1 MCYHKC
7 LDLVIFQISPITYDT
22 WERNSGSIA
31 VMTPSPN
38 DPILVLTADQQV
50 NSLVETLLTPEG
62 FNLKI
67 VNQIVDAKKA
77 INDGLPRLVILGEKL
92 PDGSGLAFARE
103 LSDIT
108 PTTPILL
115 FIYQESASVLKQA
128 IQAGV
133 LDTFTLPIQNEDFL
147 QLVRR
152 ALALG
157 DRRRGWMQKETRLA
171 TANLR
176 SQMSDL
182 ELLGQLSR
190 SITSKLD
197 LDSVLST
204 VMDTAVSLTGAEE
217 SSLLMLDEATGE
229 LYLRASRNFNEEAGT
244 QFRMGVDNTLAGTV
258 VQSGHPVLLDEET
271 LKKIKTDYLVYS
283 LVYVPLKT
291 HNRTVGVLGVDNRNI
306 KKPFT
311 DYHVRLLSAVADY
324 AAIAIENARVF
335 SDTDYERARLE
346 TILAKVQDGVII
358 LDSENNIS
366 FVNQGAREALALDGA
381 DINNQP
387 AGSALK
393 NNQIMDLLEK
403 GGSRAEINLDE
414 GRVMDAQVTPIS
426 NVGTVITLHDISMF
440 KELDRAKSDFVN
452 TVSHDLRTPL
462 TTILGY
468 VELVERVG
476 PVTDLQREYIRH
488 VQMSVHN
495 ITNLVTDLLNL
506 GRIEA
511 GVDKHKESVRVDM
524 LIGEACETL
533 KDQLAYKGHR
543 LLVEVPPN
551 LPSVWGNPIL
561 LAQVV
566 DNLLGNSIKYTPP
579 GGQIFIKAEVDSD
592 QMILQFK
599 DTGVGIPPMDL
610 PFIFDKFYRAS
621 NAAGEASGTGLGLA
635 IVKSIVET
643 HYGRIWVD
651 SVMSQGSTFN
661 VVLPLHEEKKT

>member
-1 MCYHKC
+1 M
-7 LDLVIFQISPITYDT
+7 IPSFQ
-22 WERNSGSIA
+22 
-31 VMTPSPN
+31 
-38 DPILVLTADQQV
+38 DPILVVTADPQV
-50 NSLVETLLTPEG
+50 NSLVEALLQPEG
-62 FNLKI
+62 FNLKVVTLI
-67 VNQIVDAKKA
+67 SEARKA
-77 INDGLPRLVILGEKL
+77 INEGLPRLVILGERL
-92 PDGSGLAFARE
+92 PDGSGLVFARE

-108 PTTPILL
+108 ATTPVLM
-115 FIYQESASVLKQA
+115 FVYQESTSVLKQA

-133 LDTFTLPIQNEDFL
+133 MDTFTLPIRGEDL
-147 QLVRR
+147 LKLVRNGI
-152 ALALG
+152 AVG

-182 ELLGQLSR
+182 ETLSR
-190 SITSKLD
+190 LSQSITSQLD

-217 SSLLMLDEATGE
+217 SSLLLVDETTGE
-229 LYLRASRNFNEEAGT
+229 LYLRASRNFNDET
-244 QFRMGVDNTLAGTV
+244 RNDFRLGITGSLAGTV
-258 VQSGHPVLLDEET
+258 IRTGQPILVDEET
-271 LKKIKTDYLVYS
+271 LKKIKTNYLIYS
-283 LVYVPLKT
+283 MIYVPLRT
-291 HNRTVGVLGVDNRNI
+291 HDRIVGVLGVDNRNL
-306 KKPFT
+306 KKPFN
-311 DYHVRLLSAVADY
+311 DYHVRLLSAVADF
-324 AAIAIENARVF
+324 AAIAIENARMF
-335 SDTDYERARLE
+335 SDTDNERARLE
-346 TILAKVQDGVII
+346 TILTKVQDGVII
-358 LDSENNIS
+358 LDSENKIV
-366 FVNQGAREALALDGA
+366 FVNQGAREALSLTDGDLTHQSA
-381 DINNQP
+381 D
-387 AGSALK
+387 SAVQM
-393 NNQIMDLLEK
+393 NQILDMVDR
-403 GGSRAEINLDE
+403 GSSRAEINLNE
-414 GRVMDAQVTPIS
+414 GRVMDAQVTQIS

-495 ITNLVTDLLNL
+495 ISNLVNDLLNL

-511 GVDKHKESVRVDM
+511 GFDKHKEKVHIDQ
-524 LIGEACETL
+524 LIGESCETL

-543 LLVEVPPN
+543 LSVDIPPN
-551 LPSVWGNPIL
+551 MPPVWGSPIL

-579 GGQIFIKAEVDSD
+579 GGQIFIKAEIESD

-610 PFIFDKFYRAS
+610 PFIFDKFFRAS

-635 IVKSIVET
+635 IVNSIIET

-651 SVMSQGSTFN
+651 SVLSQGSTFN
-661 VVLPLHEEKKT
+661 VVLPLYESQTNK

>member
-1 MCYHKC
+1 
-7 LDLVIFQISPITYDT
+7 
-22 WERNSGSIA
+22 
-31 VMTPSPN
+31 MTLSFH
-38 DPILVLTADQQV
+38 DPILVLTSDPQV
-50 NSLVETLLTPEG
+50 NTLVETMLRPEG
-62 FNLKI
+62 FDVKVVTLI
-67 VNQIVDAKKA
+67 ADAKKTL
-77 INDGLPRLVILGEKL
+77 NEGFPRLAIIGEKL
-92 PDGSGLAFARE
+92 PDGSGLTFARE

-108 PTTPILL
+108 PTTPVIL
-115 FIYQESASVLKQA
+115 FTYQESTTMLKQA

-133 LDTFTLPIQNEDFL
+133 MDTFTLPIRGDDFL
-147 QLVRR
+147 KLVRNG
-152 ALALG
+152 LAIA

-182 ELLGQLSR
+182 ETLSR
-190 SITSKLD
+190 LSQSITSKLD

-204 VMDTAVSLTGAEE
+204 VMDTAVSLTNAEE
-217 SSLLMLDEATGE
+217 SSLLLVDETTGE
-229 LYLRASRNFNEEAGT
+229 LYLRASRNFREDTGNVD
-244 QFRMGVDNTLAGTV
+244 FRMGIGDTLAGTV
-258 VQSGHPVLLDEET
+258 IRTGQPVLVDEDN

-283 LVYVPLKT
+283 LIYVPLKT
-291 HNRTVGVLGVDNRNI
+291 HDRIVGVLGVDNRNL
-306 KKPFT
+306 KKPFN
-311 DYHVRLLSAVADY
+311 DYHVRLLSAVADF
-324 AAIAIENARVF
+324 AAIAIENAQVF
-335 SDTDYERARLE
+335 SNTDNERARLE
-346 TILAKVQDGVII
+346 TILTKVQDGVII
-358 LDSENNIS
+358 LDAENKVI
-366 FVNQGAREALALDGA
+366 FVNQGAREALSLNGTEPASDS
-381 DINNQP
+381 DISNLQMD
-387 AGSALK
+387 
-393 NNQIMDLLEK
+393 QIMDLLDR
-403 GGSRAEINLDE
+403 GSSRAEINLNE

-495 ITNLVTDLLNL
+495 ISNLVNDLLNL

-511 GVDKHKESVRVDM
+511 GFDKHKEIVHIDH
-524 LIGEACETL
+524 LIGESCETL

-543 LLVEVPPN
+543 LSVDIPPN
-551 LPSVWGNPIL
+551 MPPVWGNPIL

-579 GGQIFIKAEVDSD
+579 GGQIFIKAEIEGN

-610 PFIFDKFYRAS
+610 PFIFDKFFRAS

-651 SVMSQGSTFN
+651 SVLSQGSTFN
-661 VVLPLHEEKKT
+661 VVLPLYEETKSSPTTGA

>member
-1 MCYHKC
+1 MK
-7 LDLVIFQISPITYDT
+7 DFSTGT
-22 WERNSGSIA
+22 KE
-31 VMTPSPN
+31 VMTPSPH
-38 DPILVLTADQQV
+38 DPILVLTADTQV
-50 NSLVETLLTPEG
+50 NSLVETLLMPEG
-62 FNLKI
+62 FNVKI
-67 VNQIVDAKKA
+67 VNQILDAKKT
-77 INDGLPRLVILGEKL
+77 INEGLPRLVILGEKL
-92 PDGSGLAFARE
+92 PDGNGVSFARE
-103 LSDIT
+103 LSDLT

-115 FIYQESASVLKQA
+115 FVYQESAPVLKQA

-133 LDTFTLPIQNEDFL
+133 LDTFTLPIRSEDLL
-147 QLVRR
+147 QLVRN
-152 ALALG
+152 ALAIG

-171 TANLR
+171 TASLR

-182 ELLGQLSR
+182 ELLGELSR
-190 SITSKLD
+190 SITSNLD
-197 LDSVLST
+197 LDAVLST

-217 SSLLMLDEATGE
+217 SSLLMLDESTGE
-229 LYLRASRNFNEEAGT
+229 LYLRASRNFKKGEENG
-244 QFRMGVDNTLAGTV
+244 QFRLGIDNTLAGTV
-258 VQSGHPVLLDEET
+258 VQTGQPVLLDEEN
-271 LKKIKTDYLVYS
+271 LKKIKTDYLVFS

-291 HNRTVGVLGVDNRNI
+291 NNRTVGVLGVDNRSV
-306 KKPFT
+306 KKAFT
-311 DYHVRLLSAVADY
+311 DYHVRLLSAVADF

-335 SDTDYERARLE
+335 SNTDNERVRLE

-358 LDSENNIS
+358 LDSEDNIS
-366 FVNQGAREALALDGA
+366 FINQGAREALSLNGTEVA
-381 DINNQP
+381 DQP
-387 AGSALK
+387 ARDALK
-393 NNQIMDLLEK
+393 NNQIIDLLEK

-426 NVGTVITLHDISMF
+426 NVGTVITLHDVSMF

-476 PVTDLQREYIRH
+476 PVTDLQREYIKH
-488 VQMSVHN
+488 VQLSVHN
-495 ITNLVTDLLNL
+495 ITNLVNDLLNL

-511 GVDKHKESVRVDM
+511 GVDRHKESVWIDQ

-543 LLVEVPPN
+543 LLVEVPKN
-551 LPSVWGNPIL
+551 LPPVWGNPIL

-566 DNLLGNSIKYTPP
+566 DNLMGNSIKYTPP
-579 GGQIFIKAEVDSD
+579 GGQIVIKAEVDSD

-599 DTGVGIPPMDL
+599 DTGVGIPAMDL

-635 IVKSIVET
+635 IVKSIVEN

-651 SVMSQGSTFN
+651 SVISQGSTFN
-661 VVLPLHEEKKT
+661 VVLPLHEENTGSTSAVG

>member
-1 MCYHKC
+1 M
-7 LDLVIFQISPITYDT
+7 P
-22 WERNSGSIA
+22 
-31 VMTPSPN
+31 PSYN
-38 DPILVLTADQQV
+38 DPILVLTADPQV
-50 NSLVETLLTPEG
+50 NSLVETLLKPEG
-62 FNLKI
+62 YNVKI
-67 VNQIVDAKKA
+67 LTQLAEAKKTL
-77 INDGLPRLVILGEKL
+77 NEGLPRLIILGEKL

-103 LSDIT
+103 MSDIS
-108 PTTPILL
+108 PTTPVLL
-115 FIYQESASVLKQA
+115 FVYQESTVVLKQA

-133 LDTFTLPIQNEDFL
+133 LDTFFLPIHGEDL
-147 QLVRR
+147 LKLVRN
-152 ALALG
+152 ALAVG

-182 ELLGQLSR
+182 EMLGQLSR
-190 SITSKLD
+190 SITSQLD

-204 VMDTAVSLTGAEE
+204 VMDTAVALTGAEE
-217 SSLLMLDEATGE
+217 SSLLMVDETTGE
-229 LYLRASRNFNEEAGT
+229 LYLRASRNFSNKEEGAA
-244 QFRMGVDNTLAGTV
+244 FRLGIEGSLAGTV
-258 VQSGHPVLLDEET
+258 IQTGQPVLLDEDS

-283 LVYVPLKT
+283 LVYVPLKF
-291 HNRTVGVLGVDNRNI
+291 HDRPVGVLGVDNRNV
-306 KKPFT
+306 KKSFN
-311 DYHVRLLSAVADY
+311 DYHVRLLSAVADF
-324 AAIAIENARVF
+324 AAIAIQNARTF
-335 SDTDYERARLE
+335 SDTDSERARLE
-346 TILAKVQDGVII
+346 TILTKVQDGVII
-358 LDSENNIS
+358 LDSENQII
-366 FVNQGAREALALDGA
+366 FVNQGAREALSLDSN
-381 DINNQP
+381 DLTNQP
-387 AGSALK
+387 AETALK
-393 NNQIMDLLEK
+393 NNQIMDLLDR

-414 GRVMDAQVTPIS
+414 GRVMDAQATPIS
-426 NVGTVITLHDISMF
+426 GVGTVITLHDISMF

-495 ITNLVTDLLNL
+495 ITNLVNDLLNL

-511 GVDKHKESVRVDM
+511 GFDKHKEVVRVDQ

-543 LLVEVPPN
+543 LSVDMAPNMPP
-551 LPSVWGNPIL
+551 VWGNPIL

-579 GGQIFIKAEVDSD
+579 GGQIFIRAEVAGD
-592 QMILQFK
+592 QVILQFK

-610 PFIFDKFYRAS
+610 PFIFDKFFRAS

-635 IVKSIVET
+635 IVKSIVEN

-651 SVMSQGSTFN
+651 SVLTQGSTFN
-661 VVLPLHEEKKT
+661 VVLPLYEVQG

>member
-1 MCYHKC
+1 M
-7 LDLVIFQISPITYDT
+7 LVRLKDIYTGNTED
-22 WERNSGSIA
+22 
-31 VMTPSPN
+31 MTPSPH
-38 DPILVLTADQQV
+38 DPILVLTADSQV
-50 NSLVETLLTPEG
+50 NSLVETLLNPEG
-62 FNLKI
+62 FNVKI
-67 VNQIVDAKKA
+67 VNQILEAKKT
-77 INDGLPRLVILGEKL
+77 INEGLPRLVILGEKL
-92 PDGSGLAFARE
+92 PDGSGVAFARE
-103 LSDIT
+103 LSDLA

-115 FIYQESASVLKQA
+115 FVYQESAPIMKQA

-133 LDTFTLPIQNEDFL
+133 FDTFTLPIRSEDLL
-147 QLVRR
+147 QLVRN
-152 ALALG
+152 ALAIG

-171 TANLR
+171 TASLR

-182 ELLGQLSR
+182 ELLGELTR
-190 SITSKLD
+190 SITSNLD
-197 LDSVLST
+197 LDAVLST
-204 VMDTAVSLTGAEE
+204 VMDTAISLTGAEE
-217 SSLLMLDEATGE
+217 SSLLMLDETTGE
-229 LYLRASRNFNEEAGT
+229 LYLRASRNFKKDEENG
-244 QFRMGVDNTLAGTV
+244 QFRMGIDNTLAGTV
-258 VQSGHPVLLDEET
+258 VQTGQPVLLDEEN
-271 LKKIKTDYLVYS
+271 LKKIKTDYLVFS
-283 LVYVPLKT
+283 LIYVPLKT
-291 HNRTVGVLGVDNRNI
+291 NNRTVGVLGVDNRNI

-311 DYHVRLLSAVADY
+311 DYHVRLLTAVADF

-335 SDTDYERARLE
+335 SDTDNERVRLE
-346 TILAKVQDGVII
+346 TILTKVQDGVII
-358 LDSENNIS
+358 LDSDNNIR
-366 FVNQGAREALALDGA
+366 FINQGAREALSLNGTEVV
-381 DINNQP
+381 NQP
-387 AGSALK
+387 ARDALR

-403 GGSRAEINLDE
+403 GGNRAEINLEE

-426 NVGTVITLHDISMF
+426 NVGTVITLHDVSMF

-476 PVTDLQREYIRH
+476 PVTDLQREYIQH

-495 ITNLVTDLLNL
+495 ITNLVNDLLNL

-511 GVDKHKESVRVDM
+511 GVDRHKESVRIDQ

-543 LLVEVPPN
+543 LLVEVPAS
-551 LPSVWGNPIL
+551 LPPVWGNPIL

-579 GGQIFIKAEVDSD
+579 GGQIIIKAEVDSD

-599 DTGVGIPPMDL
+599 DTGVGIPSMDL

-635 IVKSIVET
+635 IVKSIVEN

-651 SVMSQGSTFN
+651 SVISQGSTFN
-661 VVLPLHEEKKT
+661 VVLPLNEESKITSLEG

>member
-1 MCYHKC
+1 M
-7 LDLVIFQISPITYDT
+7 
-22 WERNSGSIA
+22 
-31 VMTPSPN
+31 
-38 DPILVLTADQQV
+38 
-50 NSLVETLLTPEG
+50 
-62 FNLKI
+62 
-67 VNQIVDAKKA
+67 
-77 INDGLPRLVILGEKL
+77 
-92 PDGSGLAFARE
+92 
-103 LSDIT
+103 
-108 PTTPILL
+108 
-115 FIYQESASVLKQA
+115 
-128 IQAGV
+128 
-133 LDTFTLPIQNEDFL
+133 
-147 QLVRR
+147 
-152 ALALG
+152 
-157 DRRRGWMQKETRLA
+157 
-171 TANLR
+171 
-176 SQMSDL
+176 
-182 ELLGQLSR
+182 
-190 SITSKLD
+190 
-197 LDSVLST
+197 
-204 VMDTAVSLTGAEE
+204 
-217 SSLLMLDEATGE
+217 
-229 LYLRASRNFNEEAGT
+229 
-244 QFRMGVDNTLAGTV
+244 
-258 VQSGHPVLLDEET
+258 QSGQPVLLDEET

-358 LDSENNIS
+358 LDSDNNIS
-366 FVNQGAREALALDGA
+366 FINQGARDALSLESTDFAK
-381 DINNQP
+381 QP
-387 AGSALK
+387 AGSVLK
-393 NNQIMDLLEK
+393 NNQVMDLIEK
-403 GGSRAEINLDE
+403 GGSRAEINLEE

-426 NVGTVITLHDISMF
+426 NVGTVITLHDVSMF

-476 PVTDLQREYIRH
+476 PVTDLQREYIHH
-488 VQMSVHN
+488 VQTSVHN

-543 LLVEVPPN
+543 LSVEVPSN

-635 IVKSIVET
+635 IVKSIIET

-661 VVLPLHEEKKT
+661 VVLPLKEEKRAAILPSG